1 MSRDETALTRWIVY
15 CQTHSVLQLDHRV
28 FTPILDK
35 LRNNRILHSAHNNNN
50 GNNGHDAVMEGSG
63 VMVKQFNECADC
75 FVTQCVAFVRR
86 HRHYMHGANLD
97 KFHTQLEHI
106 LKCLHILHC
115 LR

>member
-35 LRNNRILHSAHNNNN
+35 LRNNRILHSANNNN
-50 GNNGHDAVMEGSG
+50 NEG
-63 VMVKQFNECADC
+63 VAECFEIVREFNECADC
-75 FVTQCVAFVRR
+75 FATQCVAFVRR

-115 LR
+115 VR